1 MSEGNRPANTVLF
14 PKSTTCSSTSN
25 QQLIVTASNRQ
36 HLSTD
41 DKKTTAK
48 IINCL
53 PNRHVMEGD
62 GSGRERMGGKWR
74 EREEREGSV
83 VESKNP
89 KNRP

>member
-1 MSEGNRPANTVLF
+1 
-14 PKSTTCSSTSN
+14 
-25 QQLIVTASNRQ
+25 
-36 HLSTD
+36 
-41 DKKTTAK
+41 
-48 IINCL
+48 
-53 PNRHVMEGD
+53 MEGD